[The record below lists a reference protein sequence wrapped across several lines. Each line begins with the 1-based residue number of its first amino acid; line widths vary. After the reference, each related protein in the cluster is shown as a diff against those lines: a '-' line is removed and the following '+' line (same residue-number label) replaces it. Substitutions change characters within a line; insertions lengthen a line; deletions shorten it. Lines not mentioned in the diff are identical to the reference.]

1 MCNHSRS
8 IASMLFVGALALSSP
23 ANAADDWS
31 FIAGKYALDPADCKL
46 VQTAAPFSKELV
58 EGLSQEVLT
67 REGITSP
74 REVHCKF
81 RSSAAAAKGWTVK
94 ADCEEMGEAS
104 PYDLAVTANADGSL
118 AVLSEDVYGPEPQMF
133 LLCPK

>member
-1 MCNHSRS
+1 MCSRFA
-8 IASMLFVGALALSSP
+8 IACLTLVAALLASLP
-23 ANAADDWS
+23 ARAGDDWS

-46 VQTAAPFSKELV
+46 AGTAAPFSKELV

-81 RSSAAAAKGWTVK
+81 RSSAKTDKGWTVK
-94 ADCEEMGEAS
+94 ADCEELGAAS
-104 PYDLAVTANADGSL
+104 PYDLAVAANADGSV
-118 AVLSEDVYGPEPQMF
+118 AVLSEDVYGPEALIF
-133 LLCPK
+133 LPCQK